1 MRANLSKESHYSS
14 LNVEP
19 HWYVDDG
26 CHTEC
31 RIVNGKPHCIDGID
45 DDYIGTFQPN
55 SFGAGV
61 RCCSN
66 DGKTCKTQKGACPG
80 DSTYSEAFEKCSDIG
95 MRLCTKAEL
104 LTEMCCKTGGWCDSH
119 PVWTSTTEQSM
130 LIRMMLDLDIS
141 TSNIFFYLRY

>member
-1 MRANLSKESHYSS
+1 MKIIIFPLLKIDTEAR
-14 LNVEP
+14 
-19 HWYVDDG
+19 WYVDDG
-26 CHTEC
+26 CHSEC
-31 RIVNGKPHCIDGID
+31 RIVNGKQHCIDGID
-45 DDYIGTFQPN
+45 DDYIGTFQTN

-66 DGKTCKTQKGACPG
+66 DGTTCKTQKGACPG
-80 DSTYSEAFEKCSDIG
+80 ESTYSEALKKCSDIG

-141 TSNIFFYLRY
+141 TSNIFSF

>member
-1 MRANLSKESHYSS
+1 MKGQGEDNHIQFLKIDTEAR
-14 LNVEP
+14 
-19 HWYVDDG
+19 WYVDDG
-26 CHTEC
+26 CHSEC
-31 RIVNGKPHCIDGID
+31 RIVNGKQHCIDGID
-45 DDYIGTFQPN
+45 DDYIGTFQTN

-66 DGKTCKTQKGACPG
+66 DGTTCKTQKGACPG
-80 DSTYSEAFEKCSDIG
+80 ESTYSEAFEKCSNIG

-130 LIRMMLDLDIS
+130 LISTIS
-141 TSNIFFYLRY
+141 LLLQKEHE

>member
-1 MRANLSKESHYSS
+1 M
-14 LNVEP
+14 
-19 HWYVDDG
+19 
-26 CHTEC
+26 
-31 RIVNGKPHCIDGID
+31 NGKQHCIDGID

-80 DSTYSEAFEKCSDIG
+80 DSTYSEAFEKCSNIG

-130 LIRMMLDLDIS
+130 LITMMLDLKNFNFEFS
-141 TSNIFFYLRY
+141 F

>member
-1 MRANLSKESHYSS
+1 MIRFS
-14 LNVEP
+14 LQQIDTEP
-19 HWYVDDG
+19 RWYVDDG

-66 DGKTCKTQKGACPG
+66 DGTICKTQKGACPG

-95 MRLCTKAEL
+95 MRLCTKTEL
-104 LTEMCCKTGGWCDSH
+104 LREMCCKTGGWCDSH
-119 PVWTSTTEQSM
+119 PVWTSTTEQRM
-130 LIRMMLDLDIS
+130 LISIMLARDVY
-141 TSNIFFYLRY
+141 TFIFFLRY